1 MLLAV
6 SEVGNLKWIEVSVL
20 VLAGGLFVWWQLRD
34 VRQAQEQS
42 RQQRQ
47 SLDKTDAIAA
57 VESPQVP
64 PANDRKE
71 GPGP

>member
-1 MLLAV
+1 LLLAV
-6 SEVGNLKWIEVSVL
+6 SEVGSLKWIEVSVL

-47 SLDKTDAIAA
+47 SRDEADAVAA
-57 VESPQVP
+57 DESPQPP
-64 PANDRKE
+64 PANDRNE
-71 GPGP
+71 GPRP